1 VATALQRDSLIMVY
15 WGLRIT
21 CHQVRMSTF
30 DPPAITLQAVRSIGP
45 GLITGAADDDPSGIA
60 TYSQAGAAFGLGM
73 LWTVVLTFPLMAAV
87 QMISARIGHVTGAGL
102 TANIRRV
109 FPAWFTLAIAGLL
122 VTANTLNIAADI
134 AAMGEALQL
143 LIGGNDGLYAV
154 GFGIVSLVLQ
164 VFVSYRSYVR
174 WLKWLT
180 LSLFT
185 YVAVVCSLHIQ
196 WDHVAL
202 STIWPHLTLDH
213 AALLMIVGVFGTT
226 ISPYLFFWQA
236 GQEVEDRTGFESPV
250 ETARQLRRIKLD
262 TVIGMA
268 FSNLVAFFII
278 LCAAVTLHDAG
289 ITDIQTSAQAAEA
302 LRPLAGRFTFL
313 LFTLG
318 IIGTGLLAVPILAG
332 SAAYAAAEALG
343 LRGSLAFRLERGEGR
358 GFYAI
363 IALATL
369 GGVALSFTPSSA
381 VAELFWAAV
390 LNGLIAVPIMMVMM
404 WVASREQVMG
414 AYCIRGS
421 LRLLGWLSTALMT
434 AAAAGLL
441 LSF

>member
-1 VATALQRDSLIMVY
+1 MVY
-15 WGLRIT
+15 WPVPIDY
-21 CHQVRMSTF
+21 HKAQMSTP
-30 DPPAITLQAVRSIGP
+30 DQGSLALQAARSIGP

-60 TYSQAGAAFGLGM
+60 TYSQAGAAFGFGL
-73 LWTVVLTFPLMAAV
+73 LWTVVLTFPLMAAI

-109 FPAWFTLAIAGLL
+109 FPAWFTFAIAGLL
-122 VTANTLNIAADI
+122 LIANTLNIAADI

-143 LIGGNDGLYAV
+143 LIGGSDGLYAI
-154 GFGIVSLVLQ
+154 GFGLFSLLLQ
-164 VFVSYRSYVR
+164 VFVPYRSYVR

-185 YVAVVCSLHIQ
+185 YVAVVFSLHVQ
-196 WDHVAL
+196 WGSVAR
-202 STIWPHLTLDH
+202 SVMWPQLDLNH
-213 AALLMIVGVFGTT
+213 AALLMIVAVFGTT

-236 GQEVEDRTGFESPV
+236 GQEVEDRSGRESPAQ
-250 ETARQLRRIKLD
+250 TLRQLRRIKLD
-262 TVIGMA
+262 TLIGMA
-268 FSNLVAFFII
+268 VSNLVAFFII

-302 LRPLAGRFTFL
+302 LRPLAGPFTFL

-318 IIGTGLLAVPILAG
+318 IIGTGLLAVPVLAG

-343 LRGSLAFRLERGEGR
+343 LRGSLSFRLERGEGR

-390 LNGLIAVPIMMVMM
+390 LNGLIAVPIMIVMM
-404 WVASREQVMG
+404 WVASREEVMG
-414 AYCIRGS
+414 AYRIRGG
-421 LRLLGWLSTALMT
+421 LRLLGWLSTILMT

-441 LSF
+441 RSF